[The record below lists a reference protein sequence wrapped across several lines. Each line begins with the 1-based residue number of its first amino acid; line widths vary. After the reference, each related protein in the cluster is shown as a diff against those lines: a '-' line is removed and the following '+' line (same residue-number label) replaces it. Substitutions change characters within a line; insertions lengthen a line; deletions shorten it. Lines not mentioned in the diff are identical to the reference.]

1 MPLTCD
7 KSEASFLYG
16 PENGSHII
24 IRYRRKTESCGKK
37 QGQYGLVIYGLS
49 SIHDAKVSNN
59 IGLLKTQQ
67 YYLIQKNGWV
77 QKKMSKGKIL
87 NSPANC
93 VDTWIRTKD
102 PHHVKVIL

>member
-7 KSEASFLYG
+7 KPEASFLYG

-24 IRYRRKTESCGKK
+24 IRYRRK
-37 QGQYGLVIYGLS
+37 
-49 SIHDAKVSNN
+49 
-59 IGLLKTQQ
+59 
-67 YYLIQKNGWV
+67 NGWV
-77 QKKMSKGKIL
+77 QKKMSKGKKL

>member
-7 KSEASFLYG
+7 KPEAFFYTDPRTLTYY
-16 PENGSHII
+16 N
-24 IRYRRKTESCGKK
+24 
-37 QGQYGLVIYGLS
+37 
-49 SIHDAKVSNN
+49 KV
-59 IGLLKTQQ
+59 QE
-67 YYLIQKNGWV
+67 KNGWV